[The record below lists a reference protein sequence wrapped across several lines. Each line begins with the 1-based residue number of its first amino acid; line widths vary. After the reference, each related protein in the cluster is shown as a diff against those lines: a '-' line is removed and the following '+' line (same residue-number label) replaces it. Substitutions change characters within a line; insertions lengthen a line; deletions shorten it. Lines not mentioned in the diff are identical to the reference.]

1 MMTTM
6 LKSCSRAETLMCK
19 YIRGIRT
26 VEACDRLKEKPEPLE
41 SVVWAH
47 RNGHLNQ
54 GKWFCSAHLY
64 PVMKHFYPDGSGL
77 FKESNASI

>member
-1 MMTTM
+1 MTTM

-26 VEACDRLKEKPEPLE
+26 VEPCDRLKEKPEPLE

-64 PVMKHFYPDGSGL
+64 PVSGL
-77 FKESNASI
+77 FKESNASIYRARGVIS